1 MKTVLRAVEASAL
14 PIPVPGRR
22 IQQIFLRIL
31 QGYVMLVL
39 DVGQKFEEGLFPGIL
54 NAVS

>member
-1 MKTVLRAVEASAL
+1 VKTVLRAVEASAL